1 MVGILRRTAILAVA
15 LGALLL
21 FTQSAWADGIVIPDP
36 PEPIPPDHIV
46 VPFLPIKY
54 HRVEVEIDNQ
64 VAQVKIDQAFL
75 NEADFPLEGT
85 YIFPLPEDAAISDF
99 AMYVDG
105 ERLEG
110 RILDKEEAR
119 AIYEDIVRR
128 RQDPAL
134 LEYVGRNMF
143 QAQVFPI
150 PAHSERRIQIAY
162 TQVLSQNGGL
172 VRFVYP
178 LNTEKFS
185 PLPLEEV
192 TINVEIRSQAPIK
205 AVYSPSH
212 DIAINRLSETEVT
225 ASYEAN
231 DVTPSTDF
239 DLFYSLSSD
248 NIGASLT
255 TYRQGGEDGF
265 FLLLVA
271 PKADLGQQEV
281 VAKDVMVVV
290 DVSGSMEGEK
300 LAQVQE
306 AVQFIL
312 DHLNPDDRFNILAFS
327 TSIDLYAPT
336 LQSASHAEEAADF
349 VQDLTAHG
357 GTNINDALLEA
368 LEKLPGERPE
378 IIIFLTDG
386 QPTVGIQE
394 AGPIIANVGE
404 AAGSTV
410 RLFAFGVGDDVNT
423 ILLDSIAQENR
434 GASDYVRP
442 GEDIDQTVSGFYEKV
457 STPVL
462 TDISLD
468 FGDINVLDVY
478 PQPVPDLFAGSQ
490 LVVVGRYRGEGT
502 VTLRLSG
509 EVNGEEQTFSYTD
522 QVFPAESEEMDFLPR
537 LWATRKIGYLLNQ
550 IRLYGTEQELVDEIV
565 ELSLRYGV
573 MTPYTSFLVEEED
586 IEIFSDE
593 GREKAASDL
602 AGEMPGIMAPAVGSA
617 AVENAE
623 TIQLYGQAEAVV
635 DSGSAWA
642 KVVGDKTF
650 VKRDDAWIDSRYQE
664 GMDITKIGFG
674 SDNYYQLLGQRP
686 DWGAYFAL
694 GEHVIF
700 VADGQAYE
708 VTEGDYPSVEVTPNP
723 EATPNPDVTPKSDVT
738 PKPDATPKPHVTPT
752 PDVTPNPDLVLP
764 ATVQDDGGTNWG
776 LVAALIVVGAVA
788 VAGVG
793 GLVAWSR
800 IRRAKG
806 SSQS

>member
-1 MVGILRRTAILAVA
+1 MVGILRRTAVFAA
-15 LGALLL
+15 AGLGALLL
-21 FTQSAWADGIVIPDP
+21 FAQSALADGIVIPEP
-36 PEPIPPDHIV
+36 IEPIPPDHVV

-64 VAQVKIDQAFL
+64 VAQVEIDQAFL
-75 NEADFPLEGT
+75 NEADFALEAT

-110 RILDKEEAR
+110 RILDKEKAR

-128 RQDPAL
+128 REDPAL

-150 PAHSERRIQIAY
+150 PPHSERRIQIAY
-162 TQVLSQNGGL
+162 TQVLSQDGGL

-185 PLPLEEV
+185 PRPLEEV
-192 TINVEIRSQAPIK
+192 TISVDVRSEAPIK

-212 DIAINRLSETEVT
+212 DIAISRQSETHVT

-239 DLFYSLSSD
+239 ELFYSLSPED
-248 NIGASLT
+248 IGASLI
-255 TYRQGGEDGF
+255 TYRQGDEDGF

-271 PKADLGQQEV
+271 PKGDFGEQEV

-290 DVSGSMEGEK
+290 DVSGSMSGEK
-300 LAQVQE
+300 LEQAQE

-327 TSIDLYAPT
+327 TSVDLYAPS
-336 LQSASHAEEAADF
+336 LRSASRAEDAGDF
-349 VQDLTAHG
+349 VQGLSALG

-368 LEKLPGERPE
+368 LERLPGERPE

-386 QPTVGIQE
+386 LPTVGIQD
-394 AGPIIANVGE
+394 AGPIIANVRE
-404 AAGSTV
+404 AAGPTV

-423 ILLDSIAQENR
+423 VLLDSIAQENR
-434 GASDYVRP
+434 GTSDYVRP
-442 GEDIDQTVSGFYEKV
+442 GEDIAQAVSGFYEKV

-462 TDISLD
+462 ADISLD
-468 FGDINVLDVY
+468 FGAINVLDVY
-478 PQPVPDLFAGSQ
+478 PQPLPDLFAGSQ
-490 LVVVGRYRGEGT
+490 LVVVGRYRDEGT
-502 VTLRLSG
+502 VTLGLSG
-509 EVNGEEQTFSYTD
+509 EVNGEEQSFSYGG
-522 QVFPAESEEMDFLPR
+522 QVFPDESREMDFLPR

-565 ELSLRYGV
+565 DLSLRYGV
-573 MTPYTSFLVEEED
+573 MTPYTSFLVEEEEV
-586 IEIFSDE
+586 EIFSYE

-602 AGEMPGIMAPAVGSA
+602 GRALAPTFEPASGAYAVDSA
-617 AVENAE
+617 V
-623 TIQLYGQAEAVV
+623 TIEEYRQAEAAAE
-635 DSGSAWA
+635 SGSAKA
-642 KVVGDKTF
+642 KVVGDKSF
-650 VKRDDAWIDSRYQE
+650 VRRDDAWIDSRYQE
-664 GMDITKIGFG
+664 GMDVTKIGFG

-686 DWGAYFAL
+686 DWGSYFAL

-700 VADGQAYE
+700 LVDGQAYE
-708 VTEGDYPSVEVTPNP
+708 VTEGDYPPVEAPSNP
-723 EATPNPDVTPKSDVT
+723 DAPDPVGPNPDPVPLVPVQSD
-738 PKPDATPKPHVTPT
+738 D
-752 PDVTPNPDLVLP
+752 
-764 ATVQDDGGTNWG
+764 GTNWA
-776 LVAALIVVGAVA
+776 LVAGLIAAGAIVLA
-788 VAGVG
+788 AGG
-793 GLVAWSR
+793 GLVVRSR
-800 IRRAKG
+800 VRRGKEG
-806 SSQS
+806 SQS

>member
-1 MVGILRRTAILAVA
+1 MIGILRGTAVFAAA

-21 FTQSAWADGIVIPDP
+21 FAQAAWADGIVIPEP
-36 PEPIPPDHIV
+36 IEPIPPDHVV

-64 VAQVKIDQAFL
+64 VAQVEIDQVFL
-75 NEADFPLEGT
+75 NEGDFELEGT
-85 YIFPLPEDAAISDF
+85 YVFPLPEDAAISDF

-110 RILDKEEAR
+110 RILDKEKAR

-128 RQDPAL
+128 RRDPAL

-162 TQVLSQNGGL
+162 TQVLSQDSGL

-185 PLPLEEV
+185 PRPLEEV
-192 TINVEIRSQAPIK
+192 TVSVEVRSDAPIK

-212 DIAINRLSETEVT
+212 DIAISRQSETHVS
-225 ASYEAN
+225 ASYEAS
-231 DVTPSTDF
+231 DVTPTTDF
-239 DLFYSLSSD
+239 ELFYSLSSED
-248 NIGASLT
+248 IGANLT

-271 PKADLGQQEV
+271 PKADFGQQEV
-281 VAKDVMVVV
+281 VARDVMVVV
-290 DVSGSMEGEK
+290 DVSGSMAGEK
-300 LAQVQE
+300 LAQAQE

-312 DHLNPDDRFNILAFS
+312 DHLNPEDRFSILAFS
-327 TSIDLYAPT
+327 TSVDLYAPT
-336 LQSASHAEEAADF
+336 LQSASRADDAGDF
-349 VQDLTAHG
+349 VRGLTAMG

-386 QPTVGIQE
+386 LPTVGVQE
-394 AGPIIANVGE
+394 AGPIIANVRE
-404 AAGSTV
+404 AAGPTV

-423 ILLDSIAQENR
+423 VLLDSIAQENR
-434 GASDYVRP
+434 GTSDYVRP
-442 GEDIDQTVSGFYEKV
+442 GEDIARAVSGFYEKV

-468 FGDINVLDVY
+468 FGDIDVLDVY
-478 PQPVPDLFAGSQ
+478 PQPLPDLFAGSQ

-502 VTLRLSG
+502 VTLGLSG
-509 EVNGEEQTFSYTD
+509 VANGEEQTFSYAG
-522 QVFPAESEEMDFLPR
+522 QVFPAQSREMDFLPR

-565 ELSLRYGV
+565 DLSLRYGV
-573 MTPYTSFLVEEED
+573 MTPYTSFLVEEEEV
-586 IEIFSDE
+586 EIFSYE

-602 AGEMPGIMAPAVGSA
+602 AGEMPGIMAPVSGYF
-617 AVENAE
+617 AVEGAV
-623 TIQLYGQAEAVV
+623 TIEEYRQAEAVAG
-635 DSGSAWA
+635 SGSAMA
-642 KVVGDKTF
+642 KAVGDKTF
-650 VKRDDAWIDSRYQE
+650 VQRDDAWIDSRYQE
-664 GMDITKIGFG
+664 GMATTRIGFG
-674 SDNYYQLLGQRP
+674 SDNYYQLLEQRP
-686 DWGAYFAL
+686 DWGPYFAL
-694 GEHVIF
+694 GEQVIF
-700 VADGQAYE
+700 VVDGQAYE
-708 VTEGDYPSVEVTPNP
+708 VTEGDYPRVEAPSNP
-723 EATPNPDVTPKSDVT
+723 DVPDPLGPNPDR
-738 PKPDATPKPHVTPT
+738 
-752 PDVTPNPDLVLP
+752 LLP
-764 ATVQDDGGTNWG
+764 ALVHDDGGTNWA
-776 LVAALIVVGAVA
+776 LMAALIAVGAMILTA
-788 VAGVG
+788 AG
-793 GLVAWSR
+793 GLLVRSR
-800 IRRAKG
+800 VRRAKE

>member
-1 MVGILRRTAILAVA
+1 MIGILRGTTVFAAA

-21 FTQSAWADGIVIPDP
+21 LAQSALADGIVVPDP
-36 PEPIPPDHIV
+36 IEPIPPDHVV

-64 VAQVKIDQAFL
+64 VAQVEIDQAFL
-75 NEADFPLEGT
+75 NEADFELEGT

-110 RILDKEEAR
+110 RILDKEKAR

-162 TQVLSQNGGL
+162 TQVLSQDSGL

-185 PLPLEEV
+185 PRPLEEV
-192 TINVEIRSQAPIK
+192 TISVDVRSQDPIK

-212 DIAINRLSETEVT
+212 DIAISRLSETHVT
-225 ASYEAN
+225 ASYEAS
-231 DVTPSTDF
+231 DVTPTTDF
-239 DLFYSLSSD
+239 ELFYSLSSD
-248 NIGASLT
+248 DIGASLT

-271 PKADLGQQEV
+271 PKADFGQQEV
-281 VAKDVMVVV
+281 VAKDVMMVV
-290 DVSGSMEGEK
+290 DISGSMAGEK
-300 LAQVQE
+300 LTQAQE

-312 DHLNPDDRFNILAFS
+312 DHLNADDRFNILAFS
-327 TSIDLYAPT
+327 TGVDLYAST
-336 LQSASHAEEAADF
+336 LQSAGRAEDAGDF
-349 VQDLTAHG
+349 VRGLRAVG
-357 GTNINDALLEA
+357 GTNINDALLQA

-386 QPTVGIQE
+386 LPTVGVQE
-394 AGPIIANVGE
+394 AGPIIANVRE
-404 AAGSTV
+404 AAGPTV

-423 ILLDSIAQENR
+423 VLLDSMAQENR

-442 GEDIDQTVSGFYEKV
+442 GEDIAQAVSGFYEKV

-478 PQPVPDLFAGSQ
+478 PQPLPDLFAGSQ

-502 VTLRLSG
+502 VTLGLSG
-509 EVNGEEQTFSYTD
+509 VANGEEQTFSYRG
-522 QVFPAESEEMDFLPR
+522 QVFPAESREMDFLPR

-565 ELSLRYGV
+565 DLSLRYGV
-573 MTPYTSFLVEEED
+573 MTPYTSFLVEEDE
-586 IEIFSDE
+586 IEIFSEE
-593 GREKAASDL
+593 GREQAASDL
-602 AGEMPGIMAPAVGSA
+602 GRDLPATFAPVSGYS
-617 AVENAE
+617 AVEGAE
-623 TIQLYGQAEAVV
+623 TIEEYRQAEAVV
-635 DSGSAWA
+635 GSGSARA
-642 KVVGDKTF
+642 KVVGEKTF
-650 VKRDDAWIDSRYQE
+650 VQRDDAWIDSRYQE
-664 GMDITKIGFG
+664 GMGITRIGFG
-674 SDNYYQLLGQRP
+674 SDNYYELLGQRP
-686 DWGAYFAL
+686 DWGPYFAL

-700 VADGQAYE
+700 VVDGQAYE
-708 VTEGDYPSVEVTPNP
+708 VAEGDYPPVEVPSNPDVPDPVGPNP
-723 EATPNPDVTPKSDVT
+723 EPM
-738 PKPDATPKPHVTPT
+738 
-752 PDVTPNPDLVLP
+752 LP
-764 ATVQDDGGTNWG
+764 AAVDDDGGTNWA
-776 LVAALIVVGAVA
+776 LMAALIAVGAVA
-788 VAGVG
+788 VAGAG
-793 GLVAWSR
+793 GLLAWR
-800 IRRAKG
+800 RVRRAKEG
-806 SSQS
+806 SQS